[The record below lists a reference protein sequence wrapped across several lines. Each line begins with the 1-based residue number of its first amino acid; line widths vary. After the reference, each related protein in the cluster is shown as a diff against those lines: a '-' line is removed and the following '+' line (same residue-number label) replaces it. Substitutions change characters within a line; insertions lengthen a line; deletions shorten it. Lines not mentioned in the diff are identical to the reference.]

1 MKKVLLYGAGD
12 LGKIV
17 RNVLKYTEYSFSGF
31 ISDIQTGDDV
41 LGDYD
46 YLLNKVDKSE
56 HGIVITVGYKDL
68 INRFKIFESVV
79 SAGFNLPNI
88 IHSNSRVDPSVR
100 IGSGNIIMAG
110 TDIDYNTSISD
121 VSVFWPGTIISHDS
135 SIESNVF
142 LSPNC
147 TLCGYTRIGKNS
159 FIGAGSIIVDR
170 CEVNE
175 NSFIKAGSLIKRN

>member
-12 LGKIV
+12 FGKIV

-31 ISDIQTGDDV
+31 ISDIDTGDDV

-46 YLLNKVDKSE
+46 YLINNVDKSE
-56 HGIVITVGYKDL
+56 HSIVITVGYSDL
-68 INRFKIFESVV
+68 VNRYKIFENVV

-88 IHSNSRVDPSVR
+88 IHNNSRVDPSVR
-100 IGSGNIIMAG
+100 IGIGNIIMASA
-110 TDIDYNTSISD
+110 DIDFNTSISNI
-121 VSVFWPGTIISHDS
+121 SVFWPGTIISHDS
-135 SIESNVF
+135 NIESNVF

-147 TLCGYTRIGKNS
+147 TLCGYSRIGKNS
-159 FIGAGSIIVDR
+159 FIGAGSVIVDR
-170 CEVNE
+170 CEVKE